1 MKRTSQIKI
10 KEIRKQVQ
18 DFREKSKQPLNDF
31 IKENI
36 HYIIK
41 FSSKEWEEEF
51 KRIYGQDANKN
62 DFISLGMGGIIRKD
76 KLQEY
81 KQVLKADDLAT
92 RTWLL
97 ADKKNAFN
105 MFFYEMNNHEY
116 IYDNDDEAVLNACD
130 IDQEFL
136 KENDLQDTYN
146 KARKYYWNIAV
157 SYC

>member
-97 ADKKNAFN
+97 ADKKNA
-105 MFFYEMNNHEY
+105 
-116 IYDNDDEAVLNACD
+116 
-130 IDQEFL
+130 
-136 KENDLQDTYN
+136 
-146 KARKYYWNIAV
+146 
-157 SYC
+157 